1 MSTELKL
8 KANDVVGVQEFGS
21 AFAVSGDYTIVGARH
36 DGFDPGAAW
45 VEQAKL
51 SASDTTGFDHF
62 GAAVG
67 MDDDYAIIGAS
78 QGGIGSRGQAYI
90 FHRNGSDWVEDTI
103 LFANGETDDALFG
116 QSVSI
121 SGDCAIVG
129 SDKAAYMFQRT
140 GSTWTE
146 EAKLTPDEAPIS
158 GDRFRSM
165 ETMPS
170 WELPISINRP
180 RSAQHTSFS

>member
-21 AFAVSGDYTIVGARH
+21 AFAVSGDYTIVGACH

-78 QGGIGSRGQAYI
+78 QGGLGRVAKRTS
-90 FHRNGSDWVEDTI
+90 
-103 LFANGETDDALFG
+103 
-116 QSVSI
+116 SI
-121 SGDCAIVG
+121 ATV
-129 SDKAAYMFQRT
+129 RT
-140 GSTWTE
+140 GWKTPYSSPM
-146 EAKLTPDEAPIS
+146 ARLTMRYLDNP
-158 GDRFRSM
+158 FRSAG
-165 ETMPS
+165 TVQ
-170 WELPISINRP
+170 L
-180 RSAQHTSFS
+180 